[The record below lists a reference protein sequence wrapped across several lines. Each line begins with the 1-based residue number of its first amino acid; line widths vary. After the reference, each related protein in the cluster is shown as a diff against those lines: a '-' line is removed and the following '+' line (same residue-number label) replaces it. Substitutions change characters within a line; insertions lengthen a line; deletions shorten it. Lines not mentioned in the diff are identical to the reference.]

1 MLAARIAKNEKMKG
15 KTIPLTLVLILACAA
30 TVYPEEI
37 SFNVSMSKPSYNT
50 GENLTLNYEVNNPTD
65 KPVKYQCMVTYDP
78 PTSKTPGCILKEV
91 TLEPGQ
97 TFTGSIISKAEL
109 VPSSGATGAVV
120 QLIDENHNV
129 ISTQNIPIIRI
140 TEPVKAECGNDLCD
154 AGENYQNCPQDCK
167 SGGADGFCDKEKD
180 ALCDPDCAR
189 TEDEDCICNDNKV
202 CEKGIENYKNCP
214 SDCPSGSS
222 DAYCDGLSDGVCD
235 PDCSKEQDA
244 DCNKV
249 DMMSYLPY
257 LGIGIV
263 MVAAIVFLGY
273 KKAQARKIEEE
284 KEEFLKWKQEKGGQ

>member
-1 MLAARIAKNEKMKG
+1 M
-15 KTIPLTLVLILACAA
+15 ILACAA
-30 TVYPEEI
+30 AVYPQEV

-65 KPVKYQCMVTYDP
+65 KQVKYKCMVTYDP
-78 PTSKTPGCILKEV
+78 PTSKTPGCILKEITV
-91 TLEPGQ
+91 EPNSRNQ
-97 TFTGSIISKAEL
+97 SSIISIAEL
-109 VPSSGATGAVV
+109 SGVAGAEV
-120 QLIDENHNV
+120 QLIDENDNV

-154 AGENYQNCPQDCK
+154 DGENYQSCPQDCK
-167 SGGADGFCDKEKD
+167 SGGRDGFCDKEKD
-180 ALCDPDCAR
+180 AICDPDCAR
-189 TEDEDCICNDNKV
+189 TEDEDCVCNNDKV

-222 DAYCDGLSDGVCD
+222 DAYCDGLSDGICD

-244 DCNKV
+244 DCNRT

-257 LGIGIV
+257 AGIGLLLI
-263 MVAAIVFLGY
+263 AALVFLGY
-273 KKAQARKIEEE
+273 KKAQARKIEEQ